1 MPQHYCLKGGIKMA
15 KIYDLFKG
23 WVDTE
28 VNEMIQPR
36 NLDDRHG
43 EEGMTFI
50 TSDAEEGLETFSS
63 MFIDAVIT
71 DPPYGV
77 NINPK
82 WDGNL
87 PGPYVWY
94 NCCRCLKPGG
104 HLIVFGQP
112 SMAEEFFTIMREAKQ
127 MLKDNKEASINFRD
141 IWIWAYQGT
150 HTKGYKTEDGSFRS
164 KIRNVFNPI
173 YVFRKD
179 LEGSEEENWSKW
191 HTNLLN
197 IDTVR
202 QEYKGNHEGII
213 KRYEETGQKH
223 LQSKKPSHTFKNMH
237 RKGWIPSTKGAEP
250 TNIQYCPRATKA
262 ERTINGQIENNHE
275 TIKPL
280 GIMLWLVSL
289 ITNNE
294 DQIIL
299 DPFMGT
305 GSTGMA
311 CKILNRKFIGIDN
324 DVDMVKL
331 ANFRI
336 KHALELDFSLI
347 KRKSI

>member
-1 MPQHYCLKGGIKMA
+1 MA
-15 KIYDLFKG
+15 KVYDIFKG

-28 VNEMIQPR
+28 VEEIIRPGD
-36 NLDDRHG
+36 LDDKHG

-50 TSDAEEGLETFSS
+50 TSDVEEALES
-63 MFIDAVIT
+63 MASCSVDAITT

-82 WDGNL
+82 WDGSL

-94 NCCRCLKPGG
+94 HCCRCLKPGG
-104 HLIVFGQP
+104 HLLIFGQP
-112 SMAEEFFTIMREAKQ
+112 SMTEEFFATMWESKQ
-127 MLKDNKEASINFRD
+127 ILKANKEALINFRD
-141 IWIWAYQGT
+141 IWVWAYQGT
-150 HTKGYKTEDGSFRS
+150 HTKGYKTEDSSFRS

-179 LEGSEEENWSKW
+179 LEGSEEENWEKW
-191 HTNLLN
+191 RTNLLN
-197 IDTVR
+197 IDPVR
-202 QEYKGNHEGII
+202 QEYKGNHTSIM

-223 LQSKKPSHTFKNMH
+223 LQSETPSHTFKNLH
-237 RKGWIPSTKGAEP
+237 RKGWIPSNKGAEP
-250 TNIQYCPRATKA
+250 TNIQYSPRPTKA

-275 TIKPL
+275 TVKPL
-280 GIMLWLVSL
+280 GIMLWLINL
-289 ITNNE
+289 TTNSNN
-294 DQIIL
+294 QIVL

-311 CKILNRKFIGIDN
+311 CKLLNRRFIGIDN

-336 KHALELDFSLI
+336 KHVNELDPSLF
-347 KRKSI
+347 KRRSI